1 RRVTG
6 GRRGGVALGRY
17 TSGLLDRL
25 TVRVV
30 LGEAI
35 VAGHGGPPGKASWVM
50 GVGRGSPSLGRRVRA
65 SRRRRRRRGS
75 SRWSRRRRRRPG
87 IPQRWRHPAWCPA
100 ASAGGA
106 PAWGRARV

>member
-65 SRRRRRRRGS
+65 SRRRPRRRGS
-75 SRWSRRRRRRPG
+75 SRGSRRRRRRPG
-87 IPQRWRHPAWCPA
+87 ITPRWPPPGWGRG
-100 ASAGGA
+100 ASAGGCR
-106 PAWGRARV
+106 PWR